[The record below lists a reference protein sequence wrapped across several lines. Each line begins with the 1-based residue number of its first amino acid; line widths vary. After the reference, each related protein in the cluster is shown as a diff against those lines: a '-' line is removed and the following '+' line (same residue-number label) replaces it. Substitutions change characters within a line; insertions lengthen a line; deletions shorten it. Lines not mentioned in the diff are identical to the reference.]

1 MSIVKVKTKGQV
13 TLPTAIREQAGL
25 NIGDLLE
32 AKIERGKI
40 TLTPKTLIGRRL
52 AEGLKDIE
60 AGRTQGPFNTA
71 EELVTS
77 LHQATKKSRAKKS
90 KAAPK

>member
-40 TLTPKTLIGRRL
+40 TLTPKTLIDRRL

-60 AGRTQGPFNTA
+60 TGRTQGPFNTA
-71 EELVTS
+71 EELVTA
-77 LHQATKKSRAKKS
+77 LHQTTKKDRTKRS
-90 KAAPK
+90 KVASK

>member
-40 TLTPKTLIGRRL
+40 TLTPKTLIDRRL

-60 AGRTQGPFNTA
+60 MGRTQGPFSTA

-77 LHQATKKSRAKKS
+77 LHRTTKKDRAKKS
-90 KAAPK
+90 KVASK